1 MFSVL
6 RRIKS
11 LERDNAQKRILAE
24 DMKMK
29 MKMVQEN
36 VKSDAAVMVCL
47 HCCRCVALVDSGL
60 RLSQR
65 LMSVCKRIVRYALR
79 SVGRHRE
86 QDAKPE

>member
-1 MFSVL
+1 MR

-36 VKSDAAVMVCL
+36 VKSDAAVMVGL
-47 HCCRCVALVDSGL
+47 HVV
-60 RLSQR
+60 
-65 LMSVCKRIVRYALR
+65 VI
-79 SVGRHRE
+79 
-86 QDAKPE
+86 

>member
-1 MFSVL
+1 MTNSCDMTSHVL
-6 RRIKS
+6 SMRRRIKS

-47 HCCRCVALVDSGL
+47 HAVV
-60 RLSQR
+60 
-65 LMSVCKRIVRYALR
+65 V
-79 SVGRHRE
+79 
-86 QDAKPE
+86 